1 MGLLADFEE
10 KILNYRS
17 LPSGHTNLRTQ
28 LNTDDRNKGKPGE
41 TKMLCGARAGLQTV
55 QVCQIVQ
62 VSEKY
67 RFLPQRFNTYF
78 YLMMIKLL
86 CNILYFN
93 SP

>member
-28 LNTDDRNKGKPGE
+28 LNSDDRNKGKPGE

-62 VSEKY
+62 FSEKY
-67 RFLPQRFNTYF
+67 RLLVPCMFPAQRFNYEKQENFNAVTY
-78 YLMMIKLL
+78 I
-86 CNILYFN
+86 
-93 SP
+93 